1 MILSSSFMVLLLSV
15 VAPERSYEE
24 SLLLK
29 KSETQSTSKEA
40 ILSKKRGRISK
51 ESQRLLF

>member
-1 MILSSSFMVLLLSV
+1 MVLLLSV